1 MASYHSFTCPGCE
14 SSFCVLWPEP
24 LPSHFHPSSQVKL
37 KCPSCGQLTELYAF
51 LLNRILQAPE
61 PGIPTV
67 QTESIS
73 PRDPNP
79 DPDARLKWQ
88 QQIFIRR
95 AARFKKMYGN

>member
-1 MASYHSFTCPGCE
+1 MPSYHLFTCPGCE
-14 SSFCVLWPEP
+14 NSFRVLWPDP
-24 LPSHFHPSSQVKL
+24 LPSHFHLCSRVKL
-37 KCPSCGQLTELYAF
+37 TCPTCREQFEPYAF
-51 LLNRILQAPE
+51 LFYRILQAPE
-61 PGIPTV
+61 AGIPTI

-95 AARFKKMYGN
+95 AARFKAMYGN